1 MPHPYPPACALRQA
15 CPISQGCS
23 SPEAPPCAELERLH
37 VAKLE
42 ICDVLEAIADSL
54 PGRIDRH
61 ACLRAAATLLPTM
74 REAQAYEEG
83 LIFPAFAVGGDNRA
97 HSLRRLRAEH
107 VEDDS
112 LAGELTEA
120 LLRIGHGADVD
131 NPEALGFM
139 LRAFFETVRRHIA
152 FEREHMAPLIRGVPR
167 G

>member
-1 MPHPYPPACALRQA
+1 MPHPYPPSCALRLA

-23 SPEAPPCAELERLH
+23 SPEAPPCAELERRH

-42 ICDVLEAIADSL
+42 ICDVLETIADSL
-54 PGRIDRH
+54 PGIDRH
-61 ACLRAAATLLPTM
+61 ACLRVAATLLPTM

-83 LIFPAFAVGGDNRA
+83 LIFLAFAVGGDNRT

-152 FEREHMAPLIRGVPR
+152 FEQEHIVPLIRGVPR
-167 G
+167 A